1 MSLTVARI
9 IWDGDFGWGVPELLG
24 ETFMVTGMGAS
35 RLCCRPEAAP
45 VHVPRGERGALTTRR
60 AEKETAPKNK
70 KEIRLSL
77 IREFVV

>member
-9 IWDGDFGWGVPELLG
+9 IWDDDFGWGVPEFLG

-45 VHVPRGERGALTTRR
+45 LHVPRGPHDAR
-60 AEKETAPKNK
+60 AERDGNK
-70 KEIRLSL
+70 KKKGN
-77 IREFVV
+77 

>member
-9 IWDGDFGWGVPELLG
+9 IWDDDFGWGVPEFLG

-60 AEKETAPKNK
+60 AERDGTK
-70 KEIRLSL
+70 KQKGNQAKFDSG
-77 IREFVV
+77 FVV